1 MLVGDLYLLLMGV
14 IMLMGIK
21 VVLSAER
28 RLPLDGDD
36 GMIRC
41 WESIYVCKCSRI
53 DCSHWWIGGTHTLVS
68 VSAKRR

>member
-28 RLPLDGDD
+28 WLPLPLDGED
-36 GMIRC
+36 GMSGC
-41 WESIYVCKCSRI
+41 WESIYV
-53 DCSHWWIGGTHTLVS
+53 LMQM
-68 VSAKRR
+68 

>member
-28 RLPLDGDD
+28 QLPLDGED
-36 GMIRC
+36 GMSGC
-41 WESIYVCKCSRI
+41 WESIYV
-53 DCSHWWIGGTHTLVS
+53 LMQM
-68 VSAKRR
+68 